1 MSGPY
6 ILVIDEGG
14 ELLYADD
21 VVKDAFE
28 SKSPGHYR
36 FEKIPLRDTGGATAY
51 LVKVY
56 PPEEELIKFF
66 SIFIHEFK
74 NPLGAIRALAQSLEA
89 KFKSNAEHQD
99 KIKPYTGR
107 IIHEIDRLNSLLA
120 SVKYIS
126 RPVIRYMVNFNLS
139 EVAQEVVDLYREEL
153 RQKGINIRL
162 VIKKRDIIFR
172 GNPDSFHQILSNLIK
187 NAQEALI
194 EKRGG
199 EIKVGLALHNHTTVE
214 IEVIDNGKGIP
225 EEVLTSLGKKPFIT
239 TKPYGM
245 GLGLFVVETLTKGCS
260 GSVEFAKGP
269 GEYGTKVKISLPLL
283 RMDEV

>member
-6 ILVIDEGG
+6 IMVVDERG

-21 VVKDAFE
+21 VLKDAFE

-36 FEKIPLRDTGGATAY
+36 FEKIPLTGKGGAASH

-56 PPEEELIKFF
+56 PPEEDLIKFF
-66 SIFIHEFK
+66 SVFIHEFK

-89 KFKSNAEHQD
+89 KFKSDTENKNKINA
-99 KIKPYTGR
+99 YTGR
-107 IIHEIDRLNSLLA
+107 IITEIDRLNSLLG

-126 RPVIRYMVNFNLS
+126 RPAIRYMVNFNLS
-139 EVAQEVVDLYREEL
+139 EIAQEAADLYREEL
-153 RQKGINIRL
+153 HQKGIDIEL
-162 VIKKRDIIFR
+162 ELQKKDIIFR

-194 EKRGG
+194 GRKGG
-199 EIKVGLALHNHTTVE
+199 KIKVRLALRNNTVE
-214 IEVIDNGKGIP
+214 IEVMDNGRGIP
-225 EEVLTSLGKKPFIT
+225 EGVMASLGKKPFIT

-245 GLGLFVVETLTKGCS
+245 GLGLFVVETLTKGSNGSLEFERGPDGS
-260 GSVEFAKGP
+260 G
-269 GEYGTKVKISLPLL
+269 TRVKISLPLL
-283 RMDEV
+283 RIDEL

>member
-1 MSGPY
+1 MRGPH
-6 ILVIDEGG
+6 ILIIDEEGA
-14 ELLYADD
+14 LLYADD
-21 VVKDAFE
+21 QVKDAFD

-36 FEKIPLRDTGGATAY
+36 FEKIPLGSTGGANTY

-56 PPEEELIKFF
+56 PPEDEFIKFF

-89 KFKSNAEHQD
+89 KFKSSAEYEE
-99 KIKPYTGR
+99 KVKAYTGR
-107 IIHEIDRLNSLLA
+107 IINEIDRLNSLLA

-126 RPVIRYMVNFNLS
+126 RPVVRYMVNFNLS
-139 EVAQEVVDLYREEL
+139 EVGHTVVDLYREEL
-153 RQKGINIRL
+153 RQKGITIRL
-162 VIKKRDIIFR
+162 ASGEEDITFR

-194 EKRGG
+194 ERKGG
-199 EIKVGLALHNHTTVE
+199 EIQVGLYLRNNTVV

-225 EEVLTSLGKKPFIT
+225 TEVLESLGKKPFIT

-245 GLGLFVVETLTKGCS
+245 GLGLFVVETLTRGYS
-260 GSVEFAKGP
+260 GFLEFTPGP
-269 GEYGTKVKISLPLL
+269 GGYGTKVKVSLPLL
-283 RMDEV
+283 RLDEV

>member
-1 MSGPY
+1 MRGPH
-6 ILVIDEGG
+6 ILVIDEKG

-21 VVKDAFE
+21 QVKDAFD

-36 FEKIPLRDTGGATAY
+36 FEKIPLGGMEGINTY
-51 LVKVY
+51 LIKVY
-56 PPEEELIKFF
+56 PPEDELIKFF

-89 KFKSNAEHQD
+89 KFKSSVEHEE
-99 KIKPYTGR
+99 KIKAYTGR
-107 IIHEIDRLNSLLA
+107 IINEIDRLNALLA

-126 RPVIRYMVNFNLS
+126 RPAIRYMVDFNLS
-139 EVAQEVVDLYREEL
+139 EVGQNVVDLYREEL
-153 RQKGINIRL
+153 RQKGITIRL
-162 VIKKRDIIFR
+162 TSEEEEIAFR

-194 EKRGG
+194 ERKGG
-199 EIKVGLALHNHTTVE
+199 TIQVGLYLRKNTVV

-225 EEVLTSLGKKPFIT
+225 TEVLEFLGKKPFIT

-245 GLGLFVVETLTKGCS
+245 GLGLFVVETLTRGYS
-260 GSVEFAKGP
+260 GSLEFTPGP
-269 GEYGTKVKISLPLL
+269 DGYGTKVTISLPLL
-283 RMDEV
+283 RLDEV

>member
-6 ILVIDEGG
+6 IMVVDEGG

-21 VVKDAFE
+21 VLKDAFE

-36 FEKIPLRDTGGATAY
+36 FEKIPLGTTGSAATY
-51 LVKVY
+51 LVKVF
-56 PPEEELIKFF
+56 PPEEDLIKFF

-89 KFKSNAEHQD
+89 KFRSDEAHKD
-99 KIKPYTGR
+99 KIHAYTGR
-107 IIHEIDRLNSLLA
+107 IINEIDRLNSLLA

-126 RPVIRYMVNFNLS
+126 RPAIRYMVNFNLS
-139 EVAQEVVDLYREEL
+139 EVAQEAVDLYREEL
-153 RQKGINIRL
+153 RQQGI
-162 VIKKRDIIFR
+162 DIWLESEEKDISFR

-194 EKRGG
+194 GRKGG
-199 EIKVGLALHNHTTVE
+199 EIRVRVALRDHTVE
-214 IEVIDNGKGIP
+214 IEVVDNGRGIP
-225 EEVLTSLGKKPFIT
+225 EGVVASLGKKPFIT

-245 GLGLFVVETLTKGCS
+245 GLGLFVVETLTKGCN
-260 GSVEFAKGP
+260 GSLEISRGP
-269 GEYGTKVKISLPLL
+269 GGSGTKVKIALPLL
-283 RMDEV
+283 RIDEV

>member
-6 ILVIDEGG
+6 VMVVDERG
-14 ELLYADD
+14 EILYADD

-36 FEKIPLRDTGGATAY
+36 FEKIALGGTDEAPAY
-51 LVKVY
+51 LIKVY

-66 SIFIHEFK
+66 SVFIHEFK

-89 KFKSNAEHQD
+89 KFKSDVGYTD
-99 KIKPYTGR
+99 KIKVYTGR
-107 IIHEIDRLNSLLA
+107 IISEIDRLNSLLA

-126 RPVIRYMVNFNLS
+126 RPAIRYMVNFDFA
-139 EVAQEVVDLYREEL
+139 EVIQDVADLYREEL
-153 RQKGINIRL
+153 RQKGIDIQL
-162 VIKKRDIIFR
+162 ELKTRDVMFR

-194 EKRGG
+194 EKKGG
-199 EIKVGLALHNHTTVE
+199 EIKVSLAMRNQSIEL
-214 IEVIDNGKGIP
+214 EVIDNGKGIP
-225 EEVLTSLGKKPFIT
+225 EEVLATIGKKPFIT

-245 GLGLFVVETLTKGCS
+245 GLGLFVVETLTKGYS
-260 GSVEFAKGP
+260 GSLAFAQGP
-269 GEYGTKVKISLPLL
+269 RGCGTKVTIAFPSLN
-283 RMDEV
+283 MDEA

>member
-1 MSGPY
+1 MTGPH
-6 ILVIDEGG
+6 ILIINEEG

-21 VVKDAFE
+21 QVKDAFE

-36 FEKIPLRDTGGATAY
+36 FEKIPLIDTGKEKTY

-56 PPEEELIKFF
+56 PPEDDLIRFF

-89 KFKSNAEHQD
+89 KFRASAEQEE
-99 KIKPYTGR
+99 KIKAYTGR
-107 IIHEIDRLNSLLA
+107 IIIEIDRLNSLLA
-120 SVKYIS
+120 SIKYIS
-126 RPVIRYMVNFNLS
+126 RPAIRYMVNFNLT
-139 EVAQEVVDLYREEL
+139 EVAQEVVGLYREEL
-153 RQKGINIRL
+153 RLKGIDIQL
-162 VIKKRDIIFR
+162 EQQEKGDIIFR
-172 GNPDSFHQILSNLIK
+172 GNPDSFHQMFSNLIK

-194 EKRGG
+194 EEKGG
-199 EIKVGLALHNHTTVE
+199 KITVVLALRNNTVE

-225 EEVLTSLGKKPFIT
+225 DEVVASIGKKPFIT

-260 GSVEFAKGP
+260 GSLAFDRGP
-269 GEYGTKVKISLPLL
+269 GGRGTKVKLSLPLL
-283 RMDEV
+283 RLAEV

>member
-6 ILVIDEGG
+6 IMVVDEGG

-21 VVKDAFE
+21 VLKDAFE

-36 FEKIPLRDTGGATAY
+36 FEKIPLEGKGGAAKY

-56 PPEEELIKFF
+56 PPEEDLIKFF

-89 KFKSNAEHQD
+89 KFKSDAERKD
-99 KIKPYTGR
+99 KINAYTGR
-107 IIHEIDRLNSLLA
+107 IITEIDRLNSLLA

-126 RPVIRYMVNFNLS
+126 RPAIRYMVNFNLS
-139 EVAQEVVDLYREEL
+139 EVAQEAVDLYREEL
-153 RQKGINIRL
+153 QQKGIDIL
-162 VIKKRDIIFR
+162 LELKERDIIFR

-194 EKRGG
+194 GEKGG
-199 EIKVGLALHNHTTVE
+199 EIKVRLALRNNTVE
-214 IEVIDNGKGIP
+214 IEVIDNGRGIP
-225 EEVLTSLGKKPFIT
+225 EGVMASLGKKPFIT

-245 GLGLFVVETLTKGCS
+245 GLGLFVVETLTKGS
-260 GSVEFAKGP
+260 NGSLEIAQGP
-269 GEYGTKVKISLPLL
+269 GGRGTKVKISLPLL
-283 RMDEV
+283 RIDEV

>member
-6 ILVIDEGG
+6 ILVVDERG
-14 ELLYADD
+14 EIVYADD
-21 VVKDAFE
+21 VVRDAFE

-36 FEKIPLRDTGGATAY
+36 FEKIPLGGTGDTPAY

-56 PPEEELIKFF
+56 PPEDELIKFF

-89 KFKSNAEHQD
+89 KFKSNAEYTD
-99 KIKPYTGR
+99 KIKVYTGR
-107 IIHEIDRLNSLLA
+107 IISEIDRLNSLLA

-126 RPVIRYMVNFNLS
+126 RPAIRYMVNFNFS
-139 EVAQEVVDLYREEL
+139 EVVQEVADLYREEL
-153 RQKGINIRL
+153 RQKGIDIQVEL
-162 VIKKRDIIFR
+162 KKRDIMFR

-194 EKRGG
+194 EKKGG
-199 EIKVGLALHNHTTVE
+199 EIKVGLALRNQSIE
-214 IEVIDNGKGIP
+214 LEVIDNGKGIP
-225 EEVLTSLGKKPFIT
+225 EEVLATIGKKPFVT

-245 GLGLFVVETLTKGCS
+245 GLGLFVVETLTKGYS
-260 GSVEFAKGP
+260 GSLAFAQGP
-269 GEYGTKVKISLPLL
+269 GCGTRVTIAFPSLS
-283 RMDEV
+283 MNEV

>member
-6 ILVIDEGG
+6 IMVIDEGG

-21 VVKDAFE
+21 VVKDVFE

-36 FEKIPLRDTGGATAY
+36 FEKIPLQVRAGATAY

-66 SIFIHEFK
+66 SVFIHEFK

-99 KIKPYTGR
+99 KIRPYTGR
-107 IIHEIDRLNSLLA
+107 IINEIDRLNSLLA

-126 RPVIRYMVNFNLS
+126 RPAIRYMVNFNLS

-153 RQKGINIRL
+153 EQEGISIRL
-162 VIKKRDIIFR
+162 EVKKREIIFR
-172 GNPDSFHQILSNLIK
+172 GNPDSFHQVLSNLIK

-194 EKRGG
+194 GEKGG
-199 EIKVGLALHNHTTVE
+199 AIKVGLVLHGHTTVE

-225 EEVLTSLGKKPFIT
+225 EEVLASLGKKPFIT

-245 GLGLFVVETLTKGCS
+245 GLGLFVVETLTKGYS
-260 GSVEFAKGP
+260 GSLAFTQAPDGKG
-269 GEYGTKVKISLPLL
+269 TRVTISLPLL
-283 RMDEV
+283 RMNEV

>member
-1 MSGPY
+1 MNGSH
-6 ILVIDEGG
+6 ILIIDEEG
-14 ELLYADD
+14 ELLYADAH
-21 VVKDAFE
+21 VKDAFE

-36 FEKIPLRDTGGATAY
+36 FEKIPLRGKGGATTY
-51 LVKVY
+51 LIRVY
-56 PPEEELIKFF
+56 PPEDELIKFF

-89 KFKSNAEHQD
+89 KFKASAEQEE
-99 KIKPYTGR
+99 KIKAYTGR
-107 IIHEIDRLNSLLA
+107 IINEIDRLNSLLA
-120 SVKYIS
+120 SIKYIS
-126 RPVIRYMVNFNLS
+126 RPAIRYMVNFNLS

-153 RQKGINIRL
+153 RQKGIDIQAK
-162 VIKKRDIIFR
+162 IEKKDITFR
-172 GNPDSFHQILSNLIK
+172 GNPDSFHQMLSNLIK

-194 EKRGG
+194 ETKGG
-199 EIKVGLALHNHTTVE
+199 EITVALRERNNTVE

-260 GSVEFAKGP
+260 GSLEFAQGP
-269 GEYGTKVKISLPLL
+269 GGRGTKVKISLPLL
-283 RMDEV
+283 RLAEV

>member
-6 ILVIDEGG
+6 ILVVDERG
-14 ELLYADD
+14 EIVYADD
-21 VVKDAFE
+21 VVRDAFE

-36 FEKIPLRDTGGATAY
+36 FEKIPLGGTGDTPAY

-56 PPEEELIKFF
+56 PPEDELIKFF

-89 KFKSNAEHQD
+89 KFKSNAEYTD
-99 KIKPYTGR
+99 KIKVYTGR
-107 IIHEIDRLNSLLA
+107 IISEIDRLNSLLA

-126 RPVIRYMVNFNLS
+126 RPAIRYMVNFNFS
-139 EVAQEVVDLYREEL
+139 EVVQEVADLYREEL
-153 RQKGINIRL
+153 RQKGIDIQVEL
-162 VIKKRDIIFR
+162 KKRDIMFR

-194 EKRGG
+194 EKKGG
-199 EIKVGLALHNHTTVE
+199 EIKVGLALRNQSIE
-214 IEVIDNGKGIP
+214 LEVIDNGKGIP
-225 EEVLTSLGKKPFIT
+225 EEVLATIGKKPFVT

-245 GLGLFVVETLTKGCS
+245 GLGLFVVETLTKGYS
-260 GSVEFAKGP
+260 GSLAFAQESG
-269 GEYGTKVKISLPLL
+269 GCGTRVTIVFPSLS
-283 RMDEV
+283 MNEV

>member
-6 ILVIDEGG
+6 IMVVDEGG

-21 VVKDAFE
+21 VLKDAFE

-36 FEKIPLRDTGGATAY
+36 FEKIPLGTKGGASTY

-56 PPEEELIKFF
+56 PPEEDLIKFF

-89 KFKSNAEHQD
+89 KFKSDAEQKD
-99 KIKPYTGR
+99 KINAYTGR
-107 IIHEIDRLNSLLA
+107 IINEIDRLNSLLA

-126 RPVIRYMVNFNLS
+126 RPAIRYMVNFNLS
-139 EVAQEVVDLYREEL
+139 EVAQEAVDLYREEL
-153 RQKGINIRL
+153 QQKGIEIQL
-162 VIKKRDIIFR
+162 ELKERDIIFR

-194 EKRGG
+194 GRRGG
-199 EIKVGLALHNHTTVE
+199 EIRVRLALRNHTVE
-214 IEVIDNGKGIP
+214 IEVIDNGRGIP
-225 EEVLTSLGKKPFIT
+225 EGVLASLGKKPFIT

-245 GLGLFVVETLTKGCS
+245 GLGLFVVETLTKGS
-260 GSVEFAKGP
+260 NGSLEIAHGP
-269 GEYGTKVKISLPLL
+269 DGIGTKVKISLPLL
-283 RMDEV
+283 RIDEV